1 MFNFIEKLK
10 GYKARHDNADM
21 FIRTWKVEN
30 SSVYADFTS
39 RIDAIVDGDMSVLE
53 QMFQL
58 AKDCIPQEA
67 LTLYS
72 WLGSFVNSPN
82 PDMQLQWA
90 GKYTNVIAEC
100 LTHEQFWLS
109 VNLKTSEVTLSAKKK
124 KDCLAV
130 CANTPL
136 QLWET
141 LPLDI
146 RNFIADGINQ
156 LVEDSNSSEDI
167 DKKVLYQGITFFS
180 QLLFVAHTVF
190 IGDFLA
196 NIYDK
201 VMEGDNQ
208 LAFCMYY
215 FVVFDHGLT
224 RMARIIDCIIRNEC
238 VGVSGMMLVCSCIR
252 ILVGKSIDMGVETK
266 STWGNTSEQCC
277 QEIWKDISC
286 VLHDV
291 RTKRKNKKAVV
302 TIDEIIIGSES
313 KIKRGIKTFLNDNKD
328 DICLAYLLKSLINSE
343 RIKPSV
349 KYMTFH
355 RAIEQFIGHTYGHN
369 VPQKRYGEIKSMK
382 LSGPQRGTSY
392 QKAKRLIDQWTMY
405 FENCG

>member
-10 GYKARHDNADM
+10 DYKARHDNADM
-21 FIRTWKVEN
+21 LIRTWKVEN

-39 RIDAIVDGDMSVLE
+39 RIGAIVDGDMSVLE

-82 PDMQLQWA
+82 PDVQLQWA

-109 VNLKTSEVTLSAKKK
+109 VNLKTSEVSLSAKKK

-146 RNFIADGINQ
+146 RNFIVDGINQ
-156 LVEDSNSSEDI
+156 LVEDSNFCEDI
-167 DKKVLYQGITFFS
+167 DKKVLYQGFTFFS
-180 QLLFVAHTVF
+180 QLLFVAHTAF

-196 NIYDK
+196 NLYDK

-224 RMARIIDCIIRNEC
+224 QMARILDCIIRNEC
-238 VGVSGMMLVCSCIR
+238 VGVSGMMLVCNCIR
-252 ILVGKSIDMGVETK
+252 MLVGKSIDMGAETK
-266 STWGNTSEQCC
+266 FTWEDTSEQCC

-286 VLHDV
+286 VLHNV
-291 RTKRKNKKAVV
+291 GTKRKNKKVVV
-302 TIDEIIIGSES
+302 TIDEIIIGSKS
-313 KIKRGIKTFLNDNKD
+313 KIKRGIKTFLNDNED

-355 RAIEQFIGHTYGHN
+355 RAIEQLIGRNYGHD
-369 VPQKRYGEIKSMK
+369 VPQKRYGEIRNMN
-382 LSGPQRGTSY
+382 LSDPQRGTSY
-392 QKAKRLIDQWTMY
+392 QKAKRLIDLWTMY